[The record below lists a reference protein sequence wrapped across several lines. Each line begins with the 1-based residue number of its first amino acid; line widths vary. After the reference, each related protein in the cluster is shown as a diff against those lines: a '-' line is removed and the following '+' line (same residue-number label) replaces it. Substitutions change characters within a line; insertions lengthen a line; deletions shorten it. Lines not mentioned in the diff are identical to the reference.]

1 MSRYFT
7 TPIYYVND
15 RPHIGH
21 LYTTLVTDT
30 LTRFHRLQG
39 EDVRFLTGTDEHGQ
53 KIEKVARKEGVAPI
67 DVADRHAPTFRDL
80 WKRFGVANDDF
91 IRTTEPRH
99 RIGVTELIR
108 RLEAAGDLYVAGHE
122 GWYCVGCEAFY
133 PEKDLEDGKCPTH
146 GTVPEWQKEE
156 NVFFRLSKYQDR
168 LLDLYE
174 KGSVPG
180 IPFVFPETRLNE
192 VRSFVAAGLKD
203 LSVSRTAIE
212 WGIPFPGHPGHV
224 VYVWLDALTNYL
236 TALGLGSGDESGDES
251 LVARYWPAGD
261 ERRVTHVVG
270 KDILRFHAVFWPAF
284 LMSAGLPLPTQVV
297 SHGFWLKD
305 QRKMSKSVGNVV
317 RPDALVDAFGVDA
330 LRWHLIS
337 EMSFGQDASFSDEAF
352 LVRYNSDLANGLGN
366 TLSRAVRM
374 ASDAFDGKTPGER
387 CDDNE
392 VKRVADES
400 VAAWDA
406 AFRGCRLHE
415 AAEAIRTLLGAI
427 DGYITAKEPW
437 KLVKAEGVTPA
448 LHRIHFNAL
457 EGLRV
462 AAVMLAPIAPGASA
476 EVLRRLGTPRSAEE
490 LRPSDLAWGGL
501 PLGAPLAPAAPL
513 FPRADAKAYFA
524 DQAAD
529 AKASLAEK
537 GKETP
542 VTEETKPVAATE
554 APVAAAPASA
564 VSATADASV
573 APPAGPAAP
582 VGPAAA
588 PVPEPARI
596 SIDDFFKADLRVAEI
611 IAAEKVE
618 KSKKLM
624 KMRVRIGEEER
635 TIVAGI
641 ATAYTGEQLV
651 GRKVVVVANLMPAK
665 LMGIE
670 SNGMVLAASLPGTG
684 EPSLLAVDPS
694 VPSGTRVK

>member
-1 MSRYFT
+1 MSRYYT

-53 KIEKVARKEGVAPI
+53 KIEKVAKKEGVAPI
-67 DVADRHAPTFRDL
+67 AVADRHAPTFRDL
-80 WKRFGVANDDF
+80 WKRFSVANDDF
-91 IRTTEPRH
+91 LRTTEPRH
-99 RIGVTELIR
+99 RVGVTEMIR
-108 RLEAAGDLYVAGHE
+108 RLGAAGDLYVAGHE

-133 PEKDLEDGKCPTH
+133 PEKDLEDGRCPTH
-146 GTVPEWQKEE
+146 GTPPEWQKEE
-156 NVFFRLSKYQDR
+156 NVFFRLSRYQDR
-168 LLDLYE
+168 LLELYE
-174 KGSVPG
+174 RGSVPG

-236 TALGLGSGDESGDES
+236 TALGLGSGDES

-261 ERRVTHVVG
+261 DRRVVHLVG

-305 QRKMSKSVGNVV
+305 ARKMSKSVGNVV

-374 ASDAFDGKTPGER
+374 AADAFSGKTPSER

-392 VKRVADES
+392 VKRAAETA

-406 AFRGCRLHE
+406 AFRACRLHE
-415 AAEAIRTLLGAI
+415 AAEAVRVLLGAI

-437 KLVKAEGVTPA
+437 KKVKAEGVTPA
-448 LHRIHFNAL
+448 LHRIHHNAL

-462 AAVMLAPIAPGASA
+462 AACLLAPIAPGAAS
-476 EVLRRLGTPRSAEE
+476 EVLARLGAPKAAEAIG
-490 LRPSDLAWGGL
+490 PSDLAWGGL

-524 DQAAD
+524 EP
-529 AKASLAEK
+529 SEEK
-537 GKETP
+537 P
-542 VTEETKPVAATE
+542 VTEETKPAVPAVATVPTVPAE
-554 APVAAAPASA
+554 PAPAAAPA
-564 VSATADASV
+564 
-573 APPAGPAAP
+573 PA
-582 VGPAAA
+582 PAAA
-588 PVPEPARI
+588 PAEAARI
-596 SIDDFFKADLRVAEI
+596 TVDDFFKADLRVAEI
-611 IAAEKVE
+611 VAAEKVE

-624 KMRVRIGEEER
+624 KMKVRIGEEER

-651 GRKVVVVANLMPAK
+651 GRKVVVVANLLPAK

-694 VPSGTRVK
+694 VPSGTKVK

>member
-53 KIEKVARKEGVAPI
+53 KIEKVAKKEGVAPI
-67 DVADRHAPTFRDL
+67 DVADRHAPTFQAL

-99 RIGVTELIR
+99 HIGVTELIR
-108 RLEAAGDLYVAGHE
+108 RLESAGDLYVAGHE
-122 GWYCVGCEAFY
+122 GWYCVGCETFY

-146 GTVPEWQKEE
+146 GTAAEWQKEE

-174 KGSVPG
+174 KGSVPE

-192 VRSFVAAGLKD
+192 VRSFVSAGLKD
-203 LSVSRTAIE
+203 LSVSRTAIQ

-236 TALGLGSGDESGDES
+236 TALGFGSGNEA
-251 LVARYWPAGD
+251 LVERYWPAGD
-261 ERRVTHVVG
+261 ERRVTHLVG

-305 QRKMSKSVGNVV
+305 ARKMSKSVGNVV

-330 LRWHLIS
+330 LRWHLVA
-337 EMSFGQDASFSDEAF
+337 EMTFGQDAAFSDEAF
-352 LVRYNSDLANGLGN
+352 LARYNSDLANGLGN

-374 ASDAFDGKTPGER
+374 ASDAFGGTTPAER
-387 CDDNE
+387 CDDND
-392 VKRVADES
+392 VKR
-400 VAAWDA
+400 AAEEAVLRWDS

-415 AAEAIRTLLGAI
+415 AADAIRVLLGAI

-437 KLVKAEGVTPA
+437 KRVKAEGVTPA
-448 LHRIHFNAL
+448 LHRIHYNAL
-457 EGLRV
+457 EGLRI
-462 AAVMLAPIAPGASA
+462 AAAMLAPIAPGASA
-476 EVLRRLGTPRSAEE
+476 EVLRRLGTPKCAEE
-490 LRPSDLAWGGL
+490 LGPADLAWGGL
-501 PLGAPLAPAAPL
+501 PLEAPLAPAAPL

-524 DQAAD
+524 DL
-529 AKASLAEK
+529 S
-537 GKETP
+537 KETP
-542 VTEETKPVAATE
+542 LTEETKPAAADVP
-554 APVAAAPASA
+554 APAPAAPAAAAPAPSA
-564 VSATADASV
+564 GPTAATQAPATA
-573 APPAGPAAP
+573 PAA
-582 VGPAAA
+582 
-588 PVPEPARI
+588 EPARI
-596 SIDDFFKADLRVAEI
+596 TVDDFFKADLRVAEI
-611 IAAEKVE
+611 VAAEKIE

-641 ATAYTGEQLV
+641 ATAYTAEQLV
-651 GRKVVVVANLMPAK
+651 GRKVVVVANLLPAK

-684 EPSLLAVDPS
+684 EPSLLSVDPS
-694 VPSGTRVK
+694 VPSGTKVK

>member
-15 RPHIGH
+15 RPHVGH

-30 LTRFHRLQG
+30 LTRFYRLQG

-53 KIEKVARKEGVAPI
+53 KIEKVAKKEGVAPI
-67 DVADRHAPTFRDL
+67 DVADRHAPTFCDL

-99 RIGVTELIR
+99 RVGVTELIR

-146 GTVPEWQKEE
+146 GTAAEWQKEE

-236 TALGLGSGDESGDES
+236 TALGFGSGDES

-261 ERRVTHVVG
+261 ERRVTHLVG

-305 QRKMSKSVGNVV
+305 ARKMSKSVGNVV

-352 LVRYNSDLANGLGN
+352 LLRYNSDLANGLGN

-374 ASDAFDGKTPGER
+374 ASDAFGGTTPSER

-392 VKRVADES
+392 VKRAAEAA
-400 VAAWDA
+400 VAAWDG
-406 AFRGCRLHE
+406 AFRSCRLHE
-415 AAEAIRTLLGAI
+415 AAEAVRVLLGAI

-437 KLVKAEGVTPA
+437 KKVKTEGVTPP
-448 LHRIHFNAL
+448 LHRIHHNAL

-462 AAVMLAPIAPGASA
+462 AAVLLAPIAPGASA
-476 EVLRRLGTPRSAEE
+476 EVLRRLGIAKAAEE
-490 LRPSDLAWGGL
+490 LRAADLAWGGL

-524 DQAAD
+524 EPA
-529 AKASLAEK
+529 
-537 GKETP
+537 KETP
-542 VTEETKPVAATE
+542 VNEETRPVVRPEEPAASAPAAE
-554 APVAAAPASA
+554 PSPAPVAPVPAPPVPVAPAA
-564 VSATADASV
+564 
-573 APPAGPAAP
+573 
-582 VGPAAA
+582 
-588 PVPEPARI
+588 EPARI
-596 SIDDFFKADLRVAEI
+596 TIDDFFRADLRVAEI
-611 IAAEKVE
+611 VAAEKVE

-624 KMRVRIGEEER
+624 KMKVRIGEEER

-641 ATAYTGEQLV
+641 ATAYAAEQLV
-651 GRKVVVVANLMPAK
+651 GRKVVVVANLLPAK

-694 VPSGTRVK
+694 VPSGTKVK

>member
-53 KIEKVARKEGVAPI
+53 KIEKVAKKEGVAPI

-99 RIGVTELIR
+99 RVGVTELIR

-146 GTVPEWQKEE
+146 GTAPEWQKEE
-156 NVFFRLSKYQDR
+156 NVFFRLGKYQDR

-192 VRSFVAAGLKD
+192 VRSFVASGLKD
-203 LSVSRTAIE
+203 LSVSRTAIQ
-212 WGIPFPGHPGHV
+212 WGIPFPGRPGHV

-236 TALGLGSGDESGDES
+236 TALGFGSGDES
-251 LVARYWPAGD
+251 LVARYWPEGD
-261 ERRVTHVVG
+261 GRRVVHLVG
-270 KDILRFHAVFWPAF
+270 KDILRFHAVYWPAF

-305 QRKMSKSVGNVV
+305 ARKMSKSVGNVV
-317 RPDALVDAFGVDA
+317 RPDSLVEAFGVDA

-374 ASDAFDGKTPGER
+374 AADAFGGRTPSER

-392 VKRVADES
+392 VKRAAETA

-406 AFRGCRLHE
+406 AFRACRLHE
-415 AAEAIRTLLGAI
+415 AAEAVRVLLGAI

-437 KLVKAEGVTPA
+437 KKVKAEGVTPA
-448 LHRIHFNAL
+448 LHRIHHNAL

-462 AAVMLAPIAPGASA
+462 AAVLLAPIAPGAAS
-476 EVLRRLGTPRSAEE
+476 EVLARLGAPKAVEE
-490 LRPSDLAWGGL
+490 IGPADLAWGGL
-501 PLGAPLAPAAPL
+501 PLEAALAPAPPL

-524 DQAAD
+524 DQP
-529 AKASLAEK
+529 KEK
-537 GKETP
+537 P
-542 VTEETKPVAATE
+542 VTEETKPAAPAAD
-554 APVAAAPASA
+554 APAPAAPAPAAAPA
-564 VSATADASV
+564 
-573 APPAGPAAP
+573 APAETP
-582 VGPAAA
+582 
-588 PVPEPARI
+588 RI
-596 SIDDFFKADLRVAEI
+596 SIEEFFAADLRVAEI
-611 IAAEKVE
+611 LAAEKVE

-624 KMRVRIGEEER
+624 KMKVRIGEEER

-641 ATAYTGEQLV
+641 ATAYAPEQLV
-651 GRKVVVVANLMPAK
+651 GRKVVVVANLAPAK

-694 VPSGTRVK
+694 VPSGTKVK

>member
-53 KIEKVARKEGVAPI
+53 KIEKVAKKDGVAPI

-80 WKRFGVANDDF
+80 WKRFEVANDDF

-99 RIGVTELIR
+99 RVGVAELIR

-146 GTVPEWQKEE
+146 GTAAEWQKEE
-156 NVFFRLSKYQDR
+156 NVFFRLGKYQDR

-236 TALGLGSGDESGDES
+236 TALGFGSADES
-251 LVARYWPAGD
+251 LVSRYWPAGD
-261 ERRVTHVVG
+261 ERRVVHLVG

-305 QRKMSKSVGNVV
+305 ARKMSKSVGNVV

-374 ASDAFDGKTPGER
+374 ASDAFGGKTPAER

-392 VKRVADES
+392 VKRAAEAA

-406 AFRGCRLHE
+406 AFRACRLHE
-415 AAEAIRTLLGAI
+415 AAEAVRVLLGAI

-437 KLVKAEGVTPA
+437 KKVKAEGVTPA
-448 LHRIHFNAL
+448 LHRIHHNAL

-462 AAVMLAPIAPGASA
+462 AACLLAPIAPGAA
-476 EVLRRLGTPRSAEE
+476 TEVLARLGAPKAAEAIG
-490 LRPSDLAWGGL
+490 PADLAWGGL

-524 DQAAD
+524 EPS
-529 AKASLAEK
+529 KEK
-537 GKETP
+537 P
-542 VTEETKPVAATE
+542 VTEETKPVAP
-554 APVAAAPASA
+554 APVATTPDASVPAAAPAPAASPASA
-564 VSATADASV
+564 PAAS
-573 APPAGPAAP
+573 PAAP
-582 VGPAAA
+582 AEA
-588 PVPEPARI
+588 PRI
-596 SIDDFFKADLRVAEI
+596 AVDDFFKADLRVAEI
-611 IAAEKVE
+611 LAAEKVE

-694 VPSGTRVK
+694 VPSGTKVK